1 MIHGKEARIDQQLY
15 LSLSVHSFSTFC
27 PILLSFYGFEFV
39 FNWISDILITQKG
52 LKSIADEGLKS
63 IADDKKMMMKSLLS
77 QQQNPG
83 VEENMSNLTSA
94 SGEASVSS
102 GNIRAESGSIFPH
115 QYFAPNQTQQAVKKK
130 RNLPGNPG
138 LSQLVP

>member
-1 MIHGKEARIDQQLY
+1 MIQGKEARIDQQLY
-15 LSLSVHSFSTFC
+15 LSMSVHSFSTFC
-27 PILLSFYGFEFV
+27 PILLGFYGFELV

-52 LKSIADEGLKS
+52 LKSIAD
-63 IADDKKMMMKSLLS
+63 DKKMMKSLLS

>member
-1 MIHGKEARIDQQLY
+1 MIQGKEARIDQQLY
-15 LSLSVHSFSTFC
+15 LSMSVHSFSTFC

-52 LKSIADEGLKS
+52 LKSIAD
-63 IADDKKMMMKSLLS
+63 DKKMMKSLLS

-115 QYFAPNQTQQAVKKK
+115 QYFAPDQTQQAVKKK